1 MSNLMLY
8 VVSVLIWG
16 STWLAINYQVESV
29 DPKVSV
35 VYRYAIAAILLFAWC
50 LARRLKLRF
59 DRAAHGRF
67 LLLGIFLFS
76 LNYIG
81 TYSAQQYI
89 SSALNAVTFSTMM
102 WMNVINTR
110 IFFGTP
116 IKSRVYFGAA
126 LGMVGIIV
134 LFWPELAD
142 LNLSEYTL
150 IGAGFCLSAAL
161 LASFGNMV
169 SQKSQREG
177 LPVLQANAWG
187 MLYGTLITGAI
198 ALVQGA
204 EFVFTPTTSYIVS
217 LLYLAVFGSIVAF
230 GTYLKL
236 VGNIGAEKAGYAV
249 VMFPVVALIL
259 AVLFEGLAIETHLVI
274 GVIAVLLGNVVILVT
289 ARQWRTLWRW
299 FTEVPPRTDMAIETD
314 AATPVCA
321 DKSAR

>member
-8 VVSVLIWG
+8 VVSVLVWG

-29 DPKVSV
+29 DPMVSV
-35 VYRYAIAAILLFAWC
+35 VYRYAIAAILLFGWC
-50 LARRLKLRF
+50 LVRRLKLRF
-59 DRAAHGRF
+59 DPAAHGRF

-81 TYSAQQYI
+81 TYTAQQYI

-102 WMNVINTR
+102 WMNVINAR

-116 IKSRVYFGAA
+116 IKPRVYLGAA
-126 LGMVGIIV
+126 LGMIGIIV
-134 LFWPELAD
+134 LFWPELTN
-142 LNLSEYTL
+142 LNLSEITL
-150 IGAGFCLSAAL
+150 IGAGFCLAAAL

-187 MLYGTLITGAI
+187 MFYGTLITGAI

-204 EFVFTPTTSYIVS
+204 EFVFTPSTSYIVS

-230 GTYLKL
+230 GAYLKL

-259 AVLFEGLAIETHLVI
+259 AVMFEGLAIETHLVI

-289 ARQWRTLWRW
+289 ARQWRVFWRW
-299 FTEVPPRTDMAIETD
+299 FTEVPARPDLAIE
-314 AATPVCA
+314 AKAPAPCA
-321 DKSAR
+321 DKPRPS